1 MLPPHVH
8 ATSRTAMAHCFLP
21 FIHLMNAFTMCKQAE
36 LVTDKNLA
44 CFYHIVV
51 NELNELASR
60 LGQLLPSSA
69 DSSEW

>member
-1 MLPPHVH
+1 
-8 ATSRTAMAHCFLP
+8 
-21 FIHLMNAFTMCKQAE
+21 MNAFIMCKQAE

-69 DSSEW
+69 DGSEV